1 VPGHPVIGAVL
12 ADREVLNGGASGRCR
27 CGARRG
33 GGGAGPGARAEG
45 QEHADGW
52 YARD

>member
-1 VPGHPVIGAVL
+1 VL
-12 ADREVLNGGASGRCR
+12 ADLEVLNGGASGRGSG
-27 CGARRG
+27 GARRRG
-33 GGGAGPGARAEG
+33 GGAGAGSRAEG